1 MSIDISKNGAVTTV
15 VINRPEARN
24 AVDRAHA
31 DALAAAFRDFEKD
44 DAASV
49 AVLAGAGGHFCA
61 GADLKAVV
69 RRDGTESRLEPDGDG
84 PMGPSRLVLSK
95 PVIGAIAGYAVGG
108 GLELALWCDLRIAE
122 EGAVLGVLNRRFGI
136 PLVDGGSVRLPR
148 MIGMGRA
155 LALILTG
162 RPVAAD
168 EALSMG
174 LVNRV
179 VPDDEAQAAAEHLA
193 EELAA
198 LPQACMRGD
207 RRSAH
212 EQWGLTGDAA
222 IANEFAIGNQVL
234 DTTWEEAADRFLGS
248 RGRTDNTP

>member
-1 MSIDISKNGAVTTV
+1 MSIDVEKDGAVTTV
-15 VINRPEARN
+15 TINRPEARN

-31 DALAAAFRDFEKD
+31 DALAEAFRAFEVD

-49 AVLAGAGGHFCA
+49 AVLTGAGGHFCA

-84 PMGPSRLVLSK
+84 PMGPSRLSLSK

-108 GLELALWCDLRIAE
+108 GLELALWCDMRIAE
-122 EGAVLGVLNRRFGI
+122 EGAIVGVLNRRFGI

-155 LALILTG
+155 LDLILTG

-168 EALSMG
+168 EALAMG

-179 VPDDEAQAAAEHLA
+179 VPDDEVRVAATQLANELA
-193 EELAA
+193 EM
-198 LPQACMRGD
+198 PQACMRGD
-207 RRSAH
+207 RQSAL
-212 EQWGLTGDAA
+212 EQWGLTGDEA
-222 IANEFAIGNQVL
+222 IANEFRIGKQVL
-234 DTTWEEAADRFLGS
+234 DATWEEAADRFLS
-248 RGRTDNTP
+248 SRTDGKS

>member
-1 MSIDISKNGAVTTV
+1 MSIDVTKNGAVTTV
-15 VINRPEARN
+15 IINRPGARN

-31 DALAAAFRDFEKD
+31 DELAAAFRDFEND

-49 AVLAGAGGHFCA
+49 AVLGGAGGHFCA

-84 PMGPSRLVLSK
+84 PMGPSRLTLSK

-108 GLELALWCDLRIAE
+108 GLELALWCDMRIAE
-122 EGAVLGVLNRRFGI
+122 EGAVLGVLNRRYGI

-148 MIGMGRA
+148 IIGMGRA
-155 LALILTG
+155 LDLILTG

-168 EALSMG
+168 EALSIG

-179 VPDDEAQAAAEHLA
+179 VPDDEAQVAAEHLA
-193 EELAA
+193 AELAA
-198 LPQACMRGD
+198 LPQECMRGD
-207 RRSAH
+207 RRSAL

-222 IANEFAIGNQVL
+222 MANEFTIGQQVL
-234 DTTWEEAADRFLGS
+234 DATWEEAADRFLTS
-248 RGRTDNTP
+248 RRAGNKTH